1 MNSLACLLSLTI
13 PIAVV
18 QPQAPVTAATTVPA
32 PRFANGLPSAPEFFP
47 LGVWLQSP
55 DLADRYRALGINLYV
70 GLWQGPTE
78 AQLQRLAAA
87 SMRVICKQN
96 AVSLAFAGPTI
107 VGWMHGDEP
116 DNAQGRRWQGYRPP
130 IPPWQIAA
138 DYERMHRADPTRPI
152 LLNLGQGAA
161 WDGWHGR
168 GERSGRAED
177 YPEYVKGCDLASF
190 DIYPV
195 THPHQD
201 VKGKLEFVGRGVQRL
216 LAAGGGKKP
225 VWALIETGHVHDA
238 DRRPTADEVRSE
250 VWIAIASGAQG
261 IIYFAHEFEPEF
273 RADALLQHG
282 EIAAAVRAI
291 NAEVLA
297 LAPVLNRPRADADVQ
312 FVASGEVAVRA
323 HHHDGA
329 LHVVVAS
336 LQPTTQR
343 LQVTRRQ
350 RSDAAVAPR
359 AAGDDEDLAGYAVRF
374 VRIADGETATDRA
387 QPSSSG
393 AK

>member
-1 MNSLACLLSLTI
+1 MRALVHLLLAACVLVST
-13 PIAVV
+13 PA
-18 QPQAPVTAATTVPA
+18 QDRQRTPAT
-32 PRFANGLPSAPEFFP
+32 RFPNGLSSAPEFFA

-78 AQLQRLAAA
+78 AQLRQLAAA
-87 SMRVICKQN
+87 SMRVICEQN
-96 AVSLAFAGPTI
+96 AVGIAFPGPTI

-152 LLNLGQGAA
+152 LLNLGQGVA

-177 YPEYVKGCDLASF
+177 YPEYVKGCDIASF

-195 THPHQD
+195 THPHPE

-216 LAAGGGKKP
+216 LAAGGGNKP

-261 IIYFAHEFEPEF
+261 IVYFAHEFEPGF
-273 RADALLQHG
+273 RADALLQHA
-282 EIAAAVRAI
+282 EIAAEVRTI

-297 LAPVLNRPRADADVQ
+297 MAPVLNRPRADADVQ
-312 FVASGEVAVRA
+312 LTSSGEVAVRA

-336 LQPTTQR
+336 LQPNVQR
-343 LQVTRRQ
+343 LRVARRQ
-350 RSDAAVAPR
+350 RGEAVAALR
-359 AAGDDEDLAGYAVRF
+359 AAGGDQELAGYGVRF
-374 VRIADGETATDRA
+374 LRFPD
-387 QPSSSG
+387 
-393 AK
+393 